1 MASQTVTITI
11 ATKSAEAHSTVKG
24 MHGTLLPRYTPPRQ
38 AKQTRTHGACQ
49 APYLYSYPCRSHPKK
64 PYEGFEEISLLA
76 ASINVANDK
85 SEKHK
90 RLEEGVERAV
100 VGSAVL
106 IAAIRMGYTVYS

>member
-1 MASQTVTITI
+1 MASQTVII
-11 ATKSAEAHSTVKG
+11 AIQFKSAEDDFEGKG
-24 MHGTLLPRYTPPRQ
+24 MHSTATHAPRQ
-38 AKQTRTHGACQ
+38 AKQTRKHGACQ